1 MKIKHNF
8 YSEPKS
14 QNFDQVLVLTN
25 LMRIISILSTSGLN
39 LYILSIIRA
48 EHDYLRYLVVFQNH
62 PTREIL
68 NLALFKAQP
77 GLFVALGLKIEPAF
91 NKIVS
96 LPNSG
101 TPNR

>member
-1 MKIKHNF
+1 MKIKHIF
-8 YSEPKS
+8 YSVPKS

-25 LMRIISILSTSGLN
+25 FIRNISILSSSGLN

-48 EHDYLRYLVVFQNH
+48 EHDYLRYLVAFQNR

-68 NLALFKAQP
+68 NLALFEAQP
-77 GLFVALGLKIEPAF
+77 WLFVALGLKVEPAF
-91 NKIVS
+91 NEVVS